1 MSTKP
6 TTADQVRSS
15 IIRRPVSTAPSA
27 RAAETFHPVS
37 PSTGQVAAD
46 APPQRT
52 TVVYPPQMRLGLKS
66 YAAARDTTVTKLIRA
81 AITDALTDAA
91 ALAKSS
97 QEFHRVSGRRSTVDL
112 PADLH
117 KTLKVTAAQHDTSVQ
132 ALLLAAIHRTYP
144 ELTN

>member
-15 IIRRPVSTAPSA
+15 IIRRPVSTAPST

-37 PSTGQVAAD
+37 PAAAPMAD

-66 YAAARDTTVTKLIRA
+66 YAAARDTTVTELIRV

-97 QEFHRVSGRRSTVDL
+97 QQFHRVNGRRSTVDL

-117 KTLKVTAAQHDTSVQ
+117 KRLKITAAQHDTSVQ
-132 ALLLAAIHRTYP
+132 ALLLAAIHRTYT
-144 ELTN
+144 ELTR

>member
-1 MSTKP
+1 MSAKP

-15 IIRRPVSTAPSA
+15 IIRRPVSAAPST

-37 PSTGQVAAD
+37 PAATPAD

-52 TVVYPPQMRLGLKS
+52 TVVYPTQMRLGLKWQ
-66 YAAARDTTVTKLIRA
+66 AATRDTTVTELVRV
-81 AITDALTDAA
+81 AIADGLTDAA

-97 QEFHRVSGRRSTVDL
+97 RQFQGVSGRRSTVDL

-117 KTLKVTAAQHDTSVQ
+117 KTLKVIAAQHDTSVQ

-144 ELTN
+144 DLTT